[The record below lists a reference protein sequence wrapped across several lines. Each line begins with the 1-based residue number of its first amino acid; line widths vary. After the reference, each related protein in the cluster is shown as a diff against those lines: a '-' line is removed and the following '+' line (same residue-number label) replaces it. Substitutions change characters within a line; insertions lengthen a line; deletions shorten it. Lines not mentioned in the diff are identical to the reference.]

1 MSDLN
6 FNWFSKSVDDYMP
19 NIDMNLKFELFIPL
33 CQGPQGDDWQIRSFD
48 NFINDAF
55 GMMDVTCYND
65 NVLYNPKLF
74 APLESL
80 C

>member
-33 CQGPQGDDWQIRSFD
+33 CQGP
-48 NFINDAF
+48 
-55 GMMDVTCYND
+55 
-65 NVLYNPKLF
+65 
-74 APLESL
+74 
-80 C
+80 